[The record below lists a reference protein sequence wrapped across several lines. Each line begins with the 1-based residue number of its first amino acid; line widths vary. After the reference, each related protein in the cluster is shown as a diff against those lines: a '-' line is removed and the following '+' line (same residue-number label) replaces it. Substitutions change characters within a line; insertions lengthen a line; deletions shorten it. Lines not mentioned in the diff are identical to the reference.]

1 MATLLNKTKSDI
13 GSPYVYYQL
22 DYTTSNRTAST
33 IDINVTCYSNLASSS
48 SSLGTGSS
56 YGIHGYLN
64 INGND
69 YSWVIKP
76 TNEKWSGT
84 TIHTS
89 THTITASV
97 SSVDTSIT
105 GISFMAIRTNGS
117 TSNAGYLNWTGCYDV
132 TFESFHTP
140 PLVSGYTLTETNN
153 TLVNANVGNNV
164 FVSNLSKKQFNITYS
179 LYDGASFER
188 ASVYNGTSYTYLSNS
203 LPMTIDFTQN
213 PLRIDEDGI
222 PIMVRVTDNQGGA
235 TYYTT
240 GGQGYDYYSYILYS
254 KPTIVGSTKRVG
266 QISGQVSVSCNGTFF
281 NGSIGNVNQGGS
293 YKPTITYSYY
303 EYPSGTIKTGTISSS
318 SITISNNTFSVSNY
332 NIGSTNPS
340 ATNYFDPEKSY
351 RITINVADNF
361 TNTNSNE
368 LIIRV
373 GEATWTEY
381 KDRVDFKKITINGIE
396 PPKIKELYSNSTG
409 STSVDIGESSSNYGM
424 YIISWGIDYSE
435 KRTDVFIPNFD
446 GIDLTQFATRDYNFV
461 YTFSNSGNYISMT
474 YKQGSGWAQNGK
486 MYKIIGIKF

>member
-22 DYTTSNRTAST
+22 DYSTSNRTAST

-105 GISFMAIRTNGS
+105 SISFMAIRTNGS

-140 PLVSGYTLTETNN
+140 PLITNYSITETNN

-213 PLRIDEDGI
+213 PLRIDEDGV

-240 GGQGYDYYSYILYS
+240 GGQGYDYYSYISYS

-266 QISGQVSVSCNGTFF
+266 QVSGQVSISCNGTFY
-281 NGSIGNVNQGGS
+281 NGQIGNVNQGS
-293 YKPTITYSYY
+293 TYKPTITYSYY
-303 EYPSGTIKTGTISSS
+303 EYPSGATKTGTISSS

-340 ATNYFDPEKSY
+340 ATNYFDPKKAY

-381 KDRVDFKKITINGIE
+381 KDRVDFKKLTIQGTE
-396 PPKIKELYSNSTG
+396 PPKIKELYNNTSGTTSADIQE
-409 STSVDIGESSSNYGM
+409 STSNYNM
-424 YIISWGIDYSE
+424 YIIVWGHDYTE
-435 KRTDVFIPNFD
+435 KRSDIFIPNYDNNDF
-446 GIDLTQFATRDYNFV
+446 LQMATTSYWYV
-461 YTFSNSGNYISMT
+461 YRFNNSGNYINMAF
-474 YKQGSGWAQNGK
+474 KEGSGWAQDGK
-486 MYKIIGIKF
+486 IYKVIGIKY